1 MTHKLSRREFL
12 KIAGVVASSTVLGAC
27 APQTPAGEAVEG
39 IVETKPVPTALPPTP
54 TPTVEPTTAP
64 VTVVE
69 PDGFEMVL
77 VEAGSF
83 LMGSETGR
91 SVERPVH
98 TVNITK
104 PFYIARY
111 EVTFEQYGEFHAATR
126 SGSPL
131 PYDGGWG
138 HGNRPVTNVTWYDA
152 VAYCNWLS
160 EKVGLAPCYS
170 GAGITT
176 KCDFAAS
183 GYRLPTEAEW
193 EYAAR
198 GGPRSQGFT
207 HAGSDNADEV
217 GWHLDNTDVQTH
229 PVGQKKANELGLYDM
244 SGNVW
249 EHCWDW
255 YELDYY
261 KSSPADDP
269 KGGTIQAPYE
279 RKRSRR
285 GGSWEDPPEILHVA
299 LRSHDWPDFVDICN
313 GFRLVRMAQDV

>member
-1 MTHKLSRREFL
+1 MESRLSRRKFL
-12 KIAGVVASSTVLGAC
+12 RMAGITASAALLGAC
-27 APQTPAGEAVEG
+27 APQTSAGKVVE
-39 IVETKPVPTALPPTP
+39 IVETEPAPTAPPP
-54 TPTVEPTTAP
+54 IPTVESTPSL

-77 VEAGSF
+77 VEPGSF
-83 LMGSETGR
+83 LMGSATGR

-98 TVNITK
+98 MVNITK
-104 PFYIARY
+104 AFYVARY
-111 EVTFEQYGEFHAATR
+111 EVTFDQYGEFHAATR

-131 PYDGGWG
+131 PDDGGWG
-138 HGNRPVTNVTWYDA
+138 HGNRPVPNVTWYDA

-160 EKVGLAPCYS
+160 GKVGLAPCYS
-170 GAGITT
+170 SAGITT

-207 HAGSDNADEV
+207 YAGSDDADEV
-217 GWHLDNTDVQTH
+217 GWHWDNTDAQTH

-261 KSSPADDP
+261 ESSPADDP
-269 KGGTIQAPYE
+269 TGGAIPAPYE

-285 GGSWEDPPEILHVA
+285 GGSWEEPPEILNVA
-299 LRSHDWPDFVDICN
+299 FRSHDWPDFVDVCN
-313 GFRLVRMAQDV
+313 GFRVVRTAQEG